1 LGDASVDLRRRG
13 ILRLGLATASLSII
27 SAPTIVSSA
36 WAAPKR
42 KPATRRLALH
52 SLHTG
57 ERADV
62 VYWADGKY
70 IDGALRQVDRVLRDH
85 RNNEV
90 RPMDRA
96 LVDLLWNL
104 RQRVQSNEPFEVISG
119 YRSPASN
126 AVLIAE
132 GRGVAQN
139 SMHLQGMAIDIR
151 LPKRRL
157 KHVRDAA
164 VKLEQ
169 GGVGYYPRSNFVH
182 VDTGRVR
189 YW

>member
-1 LGDASVDLRRRG
+1 MGNASVDLRRRG
-13 ILRLGLATASLSII
+13 ILRLGLATAGLSLL
-27 SAPTIVSSA
+27 SAPTIVTSA

-42 KPATRRLALH
+42 KPATRRLALQ

-57 ERADV
+57 ERVDL
-62 VYWADGKY
+62 VYWADGRY
-70 IDGALRQVDRVLRDH
+70 IDGALKQINRVLRDH
-85 RNNEV
+85 RNGEV
-90 RPMDRA
+90 CAMQPQ
-96 LVDLLWNL
+96 LFDLLSTLARTL
-104 RQRVQSNEPFEVISG
+104 RTTEPFEVISG

-126 AVLIAE
+126 ATLAAE
-132 GRGVAQN
+132 GRGVARN
-139 SMHLQGMAIDIR
+139 SLHLQGMAIDVR

-157 KHVRDAA
+157 KAVRDAA

-182 VDTGRVR
+182 VDVGRVR